1 MHVFQDCFLQ
11 TAKVLCR
18 GDSFVFDC
26 QEGAEKNI
34 RGVSLCSLFLQF
46 FLLLVL
52 LTPSSVEALHFA
64 SVASALASG
73 TSFGFCS
80 LL

>member
-11 TAKVLCR
+11 TAKVLCH

-34 RGVSLCSLFLQF
+34 RGGITLLSVSSVFPFAC
-46 FLLLVL
+46 
-52 LTPSSVEALHFA
+52 PSSVEALHFA